1 MGEDE
6 SRLRMMA
13 EDKGLTWDLSAN
25 DQKAIRSVLQS
36 LAFYRRRCE
45 ALQAYQR
52 ELPEPHRTA
61 ICNILANGQATA
73 SGGSKN

>member
-1 MGEDE
+1 MDE
-6 SRLRMMA
+6 AEERLRMMA
-13 EDKGLTWDLSAN
+13 EDKGLTWDLSTN
-25 DQKAIRSVLQS
+25 DQKAIRGVLHS
-36 LAFYRRRCE
+36 LDFYRRRCE

-73 SGGSKN
+73 FG